1 VPSVTEEDDRRLHRE
16 RGRLLKERTQHNNRL
31 LGLLVAQGIR
41 LKVTADFATQLDQV
55 RLWDGRELPA
65 DLKAE
70 LLREWERYQMV
81 NEQVLALE
89 ALQRERVADASG
101 EALALVAQL
110 MQLRGVGWQSAW
122 NLVMEF
128 FGWRTFA
135 NRRELAALAGLTPTP
150 YDSGDRQREQGISK
164 AGNRRV
170 RAVMIELAWF
180 WVRYQP
186 QSDLSQWFA
195 RRYATGGPRMRRIG
209 IVALAR
215 KLLIALWRYLETD
228 LVPAGARLK
237 PALRAA

>member
-1 VPSVTEEDDRRLHRE
+1 
-16 RGRLLKERTQHNNRL
+16 
-31 LGLLVAQGIR
+31 
-41 LKVTADFATQLDQV
+41 
-55 RLWDGRELPA
+55 
-65 DLKAE
+65 
-70 LLREWERYQMV
+70 MV
-81 NEQVLALE
+81 NEQVLARE

-101 EALALVAQL
+101 EALAFVAQL

-195 RRYATGGPRMRRIG
+195 RRYATGSPDAPDWDCRSRTQ
-209 IVALAR
+209 VTDSPLA
-215 KLLIALWRYLETD
+215 
-228 LVPAGARLK
+228 VS
-237 PALRAA
+237 